1 MNIFKDQFKNIL
13 LILFSFVFVLISTQN
28 TLAEKYF
35 LINPSVQ
42 CQAYI
47 ETYFK
52 NILETKDG
60 LFAINANE
68 NTTIKISN
76 NNYSEYD
83 YHLTFKADNSS
94 MIISKPNSNQ
104 TGTLTIFN
112 KINPCRSII
121 TKDFKYASSF
131 ISNLKQQNVVDENKV
146 VQNNIVDTDNV
157 SETDNIS
164 ANQNNIS
171 ELVVERELLF
181 NELVK
186 QSELLLL
193 DIKNYIKKP
202 NNLDAIKLGKLFLEF
217 NSLDNENFNQDYIDK
232 YNKLLE
238 YVNQDDEFVS
248 YRSLMISNRKNEN
261 RKILEDNIKFL
272 EHARQQIQNFVVSNL
287 DSENIEEA
295 INLATKIDQS
305 LNEENSKPY
314 CFKARINNMD
324 EK

>member
-28 TLAEKYF
+28 TFAEKYF

-131 ISNLKQQNVVDENKV
+131 ISNLNQQNVVDENKV
-146 VQNNIVDTDNV
+146 VQNNIVDTDIV

-164 ANQNNIS
+164 SNQNNIS

-202 NNLDAIKLGKLFLEF
+202 NNLDALI
-217 NSLDNENFNQDYIDK
+217 
-232 YNKLLE
+232 
-238 YVNQDDEFVS
+238 
-248 YRSLMISNRKNEN
+248 
-261 RKILEDNIKFL
+261 
-272 EHARQQIQNFVVSNL
+272 
-287 DSENIEEA
+287 
-295 INLATKIDQS
+295 
-305 LNEENSKPY
+305 
-314 CFKARINNMD
+314 
-324 EK
+324 